1 MVDFKVIN
9 GPSRTNSA
17 RPLQLACNANGSEKL
32 PPLYIGRAKKP
43 RLLWQA
49 IPGATGLLLSKQQ
62 ESVDDSRT
70 FQGVSLDHYLII
82 PWANSLRRYIKKLD
96 LKMRSQK
103 RHILLTIDNF
113 SGHLI
118 DYVPT
123 NIQIEFF
130 EPNLT
135 AFVQPLDAGIIRCF
149 KAHYRNNFCQM

>member
-1 MVDFKVIN
+1 
-9 GPSRTNSA
+9 
-17 RPLQLACNANGSEKL
+17 
-32 PPLYIGRAKKP
+32 
-43 RLLWQA
+43 
-49 IPGATGLLLSKQQ
+49 
-62 ESVDDSRT
+62 
-70 FQGVSLDHYLII
+70 
-82 PWANSLRRYIKKLD
+82 
-96 LKMRSQK
+96 MRSQK

-149 KAHYRNNFCQM
+149 KAHYQNNFCQRAIQLDEAGERDIYKINLREGMMMAEEAWKAVSAMTIAHCWDHTKIRQ